1 MGLLEEGFFSGLL
14 LNVEHNAFLYAL
26 IVPWVTGDFGSHALG
41 ILSATSSFPLWIALV
56 APIVSEFFV
65 ETIIVFALYF
75 LKDKQWVVKKIER
88 IKQGRFKD
96 IFNNFD
102 SLPLHKKILLFLSIR
117 PLPGTRVL
125 MILFIS
131 LVNSNIFN
139 TLFVFYVSTF
149 VWVFALVFLGF
160 LIGEFLQIFF
170 ADIIYIILAL
180 YLVVF
185 AGVVLFF
192 VRKKKKRI

>member
-1 MGLLEEGFFSGLL
+1 MGLFEGEIFSGLL
-14 LNVEHNAFLYAL
+14 LNLEHNAFLYAL
-26 IVPWVTGDFGSHALG
+26 IIPWITGDFGSHALG
-41 ILSATSSFPLWIALV
+41 ILAATSSFPLWIALV
-56 APIVSEFFV
+56 APIVSEFVV
-65 ETIIVFALYF
+65 ETIMVFVLYF
-75 LKDKQWVVKKIER
+75 LKDKQWAVKKIER
-88 IKQGRFKD
+88 IKQGRFKG

-102 SLPLHKKILLFLSIR
+102 SLSLHKKIILFLSIR

-149 VWVFALVFLGF
+149 VWVFGLVFLGF
-160 LIGEFLQIFF
+160 LIGEFLQTFF
-170 ADIIYIILAL
+170 ADIIYMILAL

-185 AGVVLFF
+185 VGVVLFLA
-192 VRKKKKRI
+192 RKKKEGI